1 MWAVAPEVKTIQQ
14 PVQFLNGQHDGLVSD
29 VGRCFE
35 TFGLQALKPE
45 AKTVALPVEYFHSI
59 TGAIQEDEEYRVEH
73 CDFDIQFDQSG
84 QAVD

>member
-1 MWAVAPEVKTIQQ
+1 MRAVAPEVKTIQQ
-14 PVQFLNGQHDGLVSD
+14 PVQLLNGHHDGLVSD

-35 TFGLQALKPE
+35 TFGLQAPE
-45 AKTVALPVEYFHSI
+45 PKAKTVALPVAYFHSI

-73 CDFDIQFDQSG
+73 GDFDIQFDQSG